1 MHRAG
6 DRRALEQLRTS
17 GLRAAGQLLVK
28 RGAGTHKPVAGV
40 TAQLGPV
47 KLEAHAAADHPQ
59 ALVAQPAGLF
69 ADVDAERDEG
79 LDRARGEAVAAH
91 LVPREPGLLEQQH
104 VKAGLRQVVGGR
116 GAGGTG
122 ADDYHVGVVIPDGY
136 VLGHLIRS
144 WVSCERLHKI
154 FAVSL
159 ILAPYRTIRR
169 PYPSGCLV
177 RGLREAPD
185 SGSG

>member
-28 RGAGTHKPVAGV
+28 RGASAHQAVAGV

-79 LDRARGEAVAAH
+79 LDRARREPVAAH
-91 LVPREPGLLEQQH
+91 LVSRKPGLLDQQH
-104 VKAGLRQVVGGR
+104 AKASLRQIVGGR
-116 GAGGTG
+116 RARRAG

-144 WVSCERLHKI
+144 WVSCELLHKI

-159 ILAPYRTIRR
+159 ILALYRTIRR
-169 PYPSGCLV
+169 PY
-177 RGLREAPD
+177 RTAP
-185 SGSG
+185 GGRPPR